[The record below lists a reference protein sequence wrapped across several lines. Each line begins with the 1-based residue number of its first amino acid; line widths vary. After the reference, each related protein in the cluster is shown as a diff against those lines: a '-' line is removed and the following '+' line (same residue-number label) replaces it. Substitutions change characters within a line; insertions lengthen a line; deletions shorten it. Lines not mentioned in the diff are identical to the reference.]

1 MVDFWLRA
9 RKFWVICSGPN
20 NRLGLGVVRSVISR
34 MTRSSKSR
42 QIAWIIL
49 IARTSCVGS
58 LWCNWVVVV
67 QPFRSGI
74 TAPDPTGAIRVI
86 YERHLA
92 HVHLTAWSRT
102 SWWRRPKSYNTW
114 QAHSLGPAHVTF
126 FVTILSDTYVTS
138 PEERLWSM
146 PSTCL
151 LVQQVKRLYIKE
163 RSNPSKVSR
172 FE

>member
-20 NRLGLGVVRSVISR
+20 NRLGLGVVRAVISR

-49 IARTSCVGS
+49 IAQTSCVGS

-74 TAPDPTGAIRVI
+74 TAQDSTGAIRVI

-92 HVHLTAWSRT
+92 HVRLTAWSRT
-102 SWWRRPKSYNTW
+102 SWWRRPRKLQHMASTLIR
-114 QAHSLGPAHVTF
+114 ASSCHVF
-126 FVTILSDTYVTS
+126 RNHLIRHICDVTRRAVMEHAKHVLACSAS
-138 PEERLWSM
+138 QEA
-146 PSTCL
+146 
-151 LVQQVKRLYIKE
+151 LYKGKIK
-163 RSNPSKVSR
+163 P
-172 FE
+172 